1 MKIRYYDRNV
11 LLMKKTILVF
21 TSLIFVSL
29 TFGQGYDPE
38 KINKKAVTVYNQALE
53 KAQGRD
59 YKAAVNLLLQSINID
74 SKYVDAY
81 LSLAGVYGQLK
92 DYPNSTTWYEK
103 AFAQDSDYTVEYKLP
118 YSINLAGMG

>member
-59 YKAAVNLLLQSINID
+59 YKAAVNLLLCPGD
-74 SKYVDAY
+74 R
-81 LSLAGVYGQLK
+81 
-92 DYPNSTTWYEK
+92 
-103 AFAQDSDYTVEYKLP
+103 
-118 YSINLAGMG
+118 